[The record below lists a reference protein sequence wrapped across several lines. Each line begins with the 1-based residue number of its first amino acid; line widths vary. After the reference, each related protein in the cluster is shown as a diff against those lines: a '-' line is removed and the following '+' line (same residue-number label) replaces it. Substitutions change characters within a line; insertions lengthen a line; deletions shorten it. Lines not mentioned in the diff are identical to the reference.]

1 MVIAS
6 LLVALSSLSLA
17 MGQYVNPYPIEM
29 DGNPTG
35 YGSNFAI
42 QGYNTYDPNRLLN
55 GFFPVWSMI
64 LLGLAGKSC
73 LFPNP
78 MT

>member
-1 MVIAS
+1 MIIAS
-6 LLVALSSLSLA
+6 LLVALSSLGLV
-17 MGQYVNPYPIEM
+17 MGQLGEYVDNYPIEM

-73 LFPNP
+73 LFS
-78 MT
+78 